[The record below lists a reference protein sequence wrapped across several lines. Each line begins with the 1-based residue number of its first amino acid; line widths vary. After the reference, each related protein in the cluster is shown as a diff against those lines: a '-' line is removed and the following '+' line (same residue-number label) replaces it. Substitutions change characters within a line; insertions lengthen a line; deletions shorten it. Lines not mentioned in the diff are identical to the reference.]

1 MAHWFERI
9 AQRAVDKAAAEG
21 KLSGLAGEG
30 RPLDPERLR
39 ETAEDVLHRMM
50 ADGGFLPQE
59 VTLARDIEAKRGVLA
74 QIEDEAE
81 RKALQR
87 QIALM
92 EMKRN
97 IAIDARRKFAG
108 D

>member
-1 MAHWFERI
+1 M
-9 AQRAVDKAAAEG
+9 
-21 KLSGLAGEG
+21 
-30 RPLDPERLR
+30 
-39 ETAEDVLHRMM
+39 T

-59 VTLARDIEAKRGVLA
+59 VTLARDIEAKRAVLA

-97 IAIDARRKFAG
+97 IAIDARRKFAR

>member
-9 AQRAVDKAAAEG
+9 AQRQIDEAAARG

-39 ETAEDVLHRMM
+39 ETAEDVLYRMM
-50 ADGGFLPQE
+50 AYGGFLPQE
-59 VTLARDIEAKRGVLA
+59 FTLQKKIDALRAAMD
-74 QIEDEAE
+74 QIGDETE
-81 RKALQR
+81 RKAIQR

-92 EMKRN
+92 ELRRN
-97 IAIDARRKFAG
+97 VGMDARRKFMR

>member
-1 MAHWFERI
+1 MSEGVVPG
-9 AQRAVDKAAAEG
+9 QGVGRAF
-21 KLSGLAGEG
+21 
-30 RPLDPERLR
+30 
-39 ETAEDVLHRMM
+39 HR
-50 ADGGFLPQE
+50 D
-59 VTLARDIEAKRGVLA
+59 LA

-87 QIALM
+87 QIARM

-97 IAIDARRKFAG
+97 IAIDARRKFAR

>member
-50 ADGGFLPQE
+50 ADTGFIPEEFRLRKE
-59 VTLARDIEAKRGVLA
+59 VEAKRAVLA
-74 QIEDEAE
+74 QIDDAE
-81 RKALQR
+81 ERHALQR
-87 QIALM
+87 HISLLELRA
-92 EMKRN
+92 N
-97 IAIDARRKFAG
+97 IATDARRSSAR
-108 D
+108 